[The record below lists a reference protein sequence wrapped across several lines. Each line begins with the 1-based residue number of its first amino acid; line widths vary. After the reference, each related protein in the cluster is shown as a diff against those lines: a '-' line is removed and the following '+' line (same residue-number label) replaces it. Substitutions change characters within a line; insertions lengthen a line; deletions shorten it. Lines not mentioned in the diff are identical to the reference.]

1 MGFKLS
7 NKFRKYKLSNGY
19 YDYLQANADYFNEE
33 FKLNGERKR
42 AVVLKRENGYEI
54 VIIVPVK
61 VEREA

>member
-1 MGFKLS
+1 MGFTLS
-7 NKFRKYKLSNGY
+7 RPVRKHRFSKEYYKF
-19 YDYLQANADYFNEE
+19 LQKQADYMNEV